1 MNQSN
6 HSWYFLTENPT
17 ELMYLSLA
25 NESKK
30 WIALKLESPLNKK
43 EIDQTFEMV
52 SEIQSDLNNQEI
64 FKSKELLQAYID
76 KYSNHLLNNNE
87 GKSKWSFKKIWF
99 WL

>member
-1 MNQSN
+1 
-6 HSWYFLTENPT
+6 
-17 ELMYLSLA
+17 MYLSLA

-30 WIALKLESPLNKK
+30 LMALKLESPLNKK

-87 GKSKWSFKKIWF
+87 GKSK
-99 WL
+99 

>member
-1 MNQSN
+1 LRKNNILNQSN
-6 HSWYFLTENPT
+6 HSWYFLTENAT

-30 WIALKLESPLNKK
+30 LMALKLESPLNKK

-87 GKSKWSFKKIWF
+87 GKSK
-99 WL
+99 